1 MAERTSTRGLP
12 TAGVPLA
19 RRSAPLCGAAAKCG
33 LRWAGVHQACTLF
46 SFFFSTNLASLE
58 ESDETRAAAP
68 SSRPSTGLQLWSQL
82 AIWQQP
88 PQRRTPDLRL
98 LQSDRRPP
106 PGWEVRD
113 SRSCDP
119 QGEPQAVG
127 LPGAGLRIRVQG
139 EAGPSAN
146 TALVGPPPCA
156 PSPPVHL
163 STLRGRAPL
172 RQPPHLRTTSTSLR
186 SVSFL
191 PLRRLATVLS
201 QTPTLGLRGE
211 GLAPNGPSTAWRLR
225 PGRLSFVGRGLPAQ
239 ETVKTAQLPKRR
251 V

>member
-1 MAERTSTRGLP
+1 MKHLLPRYPGSNAPGRTLQSSCSCQPLP
-12 TAGVPLA
+12 LPGPVPHVL
-19 RRSAPLCGAAAKCG
+19 L
-33 LRWAGVHQACTLF
+33 LRP
-46 SFFFSTNLASLE
+46 SLE